1 MTRREFINDVQ
12 YWSDLLDF
20 CSDEGCDYCEDVYS
34 SDQWNDWI
42 DDNMYDWARNNGW
55 REILRILQD
64 YDELT
69 GYDYYRKDEYGD
81 WYGLDDN
88 DFESYKNDVLE
99 YMDDNDYWDEEEEE
113 KPPAPYVSP
122 EDIAPLETE
131 DISIDDLFL
140 SGIEALKTSQD
151 TGFNEADLNSLFS
164 A

>member
-88 DFESYKNDVLE
+88 DFESYKNSLLTIL
-99 YMDDNDYWDEEEEE
+99 EE
-113 KPPAPYVSP
+113 KLGKPYIGQKIWITKRNQVIP
-122 EDIAPLETE
+122 YIEKAEK
-131 DISIDDLFL
+131 IDEILDK
-140 SGIEALKTSQD
+140 S
-151 TGFNEADLNSLFS
+151 
-164 A
+164 